1 MSRLPIAIASALLAG
16 SALAQ
21 STAETMAIVGPPTY
35 AGRYDLTTGQMF
47 PSLGGVNA
55 VQAPPDVIYRNTCLQ
70 PFPAQN
76 FYIIGTT
83 SPLGANALILDDGRV
98 PSQTSTPAGTVNT
111 YRVTQISIAYGTTV
125 PGTALGGAGPTL
137 NVFVF
142 ADYDAGT
149 LPVGTPVLGVA
160 ISGLPG
166 TTVAGQAQG
175 FIVDVPLPPAFQF
188 NLVADADGTFD
199 NMPNL
204 DTFGVGFSV
213 PATQAAGLVTGPF
226 IAGAAGTCAVGDG
239 TYYLNPG
246 LANDGTGL
254 GNADGA
260 TSINAGVITPLAPP
274 VIGGVVHAGV
284 WFEMTGDFN
293 DCNNND
299 ISDATDIAAGTSL
312 DTDTNGEPDEC
323 APVVIINPYC
333 TGSTTTQ
340 GCTPLIGGTGT
351 ASASANSGFT
361 ITVTLADAQRQG
373 LVFYGADNTAFTPLP
388 WAAGSTS
395 FLCVKSPTQ
404 RLPGQNTGG
413 TLFQCDGQL
422 QYDWNAFRAANP
434 TAIGSP
440 FTAGDLFYA
449 QGWMRDPAAPKS
461 TNLSNGLEFNL
472 AP

>member
-1 MSRLPIAIASALLAG
+1 MSRLPIAIAAALLAS

-21 STAETMAIVGPPTY
+21 STPQTVAVVGPPTY
-35 AGRYDLTTGQMF
+35 AGRYDITTGQII
-47 PSLGGVNA
+47 PPIAGA
-55 VQAPPDVIYRNTCLQ
+55 VQAAPDVIYRNTCLQ

-76 FYIIGTT
+76 FYPIGTT
-83 SPLGANALILDDGRV
+83 APLGANARLVDDGRV
-98 PSQTSTPAGTVNT
+98 PSQNSTPAGTVNT
-111 YRVTQISIAYGTTV
+111 YRVTQVSVAYATTV
-125 PGTALGGAGPTL
+125 PGTALGGTGAQFIL
-137 NVFVF
+137 QVFT
-142 ADYDAGT
+142 DYDAGADPAT
-149 LPVGTPVLGVA
+149 QGAPVLNVIVTG
-160 ISGLPG
+160 PG

-175 FIVDVPLPPAFQF
+175 FIVDIPLPAAFQF
-188 NLVADADGTFD
+188 DLVADADGTF
-199 NMPNL
+199 NNTANL
-204 DTFGVGFSV
+204 DTFGFAFSV
-213 PATQAAGLVTGPF
+213 PATQAAGLVTGPYL
-226 IAGAAGTCAVGDG
+226 AGSTATCVEGNG

-254 GNADGA
+254 GNVGGVTWANGA
-260 TSINAGVITPLAPP
+260 VITPLAPP
-274 VIGGVVHAGV
+274 TIGGQPHVGL

-299 ISDATDIAAGTSL
+299 ISDATDIDAGTSL
-312 DTDTNGEPDEC
+312 DTDANGEPDEC

-333 TGSTTTQ
+333 TGATTTQ
-340 GCTPLIGGTGT
+340 GCTPLIGGSGT

-373 LVFYGADNTAFTPLP
+373 LVFYGADNSGFTPLP

-413 TLFQCDGQL
+413 TLTQCNGQL

-434 TAIGSP
+434 TAVGSP
-440 FTAGDLFYA
+440 FTAGDVFYA